1 MNFPHTKIAIGL
13 ICLFGFPL
21 VQTSPGAQGTD
32 PRFRQAV
39 EQAQA
44 GKLAE
49 AEELVR
55 SLLTDQPSPDG
66 YRLLGFVCEN
76 QGKLDQAERAYRESL
91 TLSPGLEFSRIR
103 LGIVYC
109 KGKKYTPCIQS
120 LQPLQPRIDAIPEA
134 LYYLCQALLE
144 TGQTT
149 QALQIA
155 AKMGRSA
162 QVDPQALLSV
172 CRLLIERNL
181 YRESVPLLTR
191 SVEHLPRSAEAH
203 YLLAL
208 ALSRTDRIDRMGPLL
223 DRALLLQPDFV
234 PALLLQAMRLL
245 EVKKLAEAK
254 RALGK
259 VLELQPEEPKA
270 VFLLSKVMIDGGEY
284 SEAIRSLKGLI
295 DRFPD
300 DPDVHLL
307 LLSAYRKD
315 ENYQKAFETSLQ
327 LLERFPNY
335 PLVLYNGGLDLE
347 ILGRFQEAETH
358 LRKLLPMIQGDPE
371 LMSGARLGLA
381 RVLAHQEKTMEATA
395 LFEEAIRLN
404 QGGVPALQDLSDIY
418 LKAGEFEKT
427 LKLLRQVVALEPK
440 RKQAY
445 IQLAKVLRRLGKNEE
460 ASEQVRIF
468 QQLDKAEKEAS
479 KGGPSTQQTVR
490 PSPSE
495 GAPE

>member
-1 MNFPHTKIAIGL
+1 MRGRCPEGGRSPTEGERPGSL
-13 ICLFGFPL
+13 PL
-21 VQTSPGAQGTD
+21 MPLLSRDDSLGTL
-32 PRFRQAV
+32 V

-66 YRLLGFVCEN
+66 YRLLGFICEN
-76 QGKLDQAERAYRESL
+76 QGKLDQAEQAYRESL

-109 KGKKYTPCIQS
+109 KGKKHTPCIQS

-418 LKAGEFEKT
+418 LKAGEFEKA

>member
-55 SLLTDQPSPDG
+55 SLLSDRPSPDG

-76 QGKLDQAERAYRESL
+76 QGKLDRAERAYRESL
-91 TLSPGLEFSRIR
+91 KLSPGLEFSRIR

-144 TGQTT
+144 TGQTS

-395 LFEEAIRLN
+395 LFEEAIRVN

-418 LKAGEFEKT
+418 LKAGEFEKA

-460 ASEQVRIF
+460 AREQVRIF

>member
-1 MNFPHTKIAIGL
+1 MAIGL
-13 ICLFGFPL
+13 ICLYGFPL
-21 VQTSPGAQGTD
+21 VQASQGAQGMD

-76 QGKLDQAERAYRESL
+76 QGKLDRAEQAYRESL
-91 TLSPGLEFSRIR
+91 KLNPGLEFSRIR

-109 KGKKYTPCIQS
+109 KGKKYTQCIQS
-120 LQPLQPRIDAIPEA
+120 LQPLQPGIDAIPEA

-144 TGQTT
+144 TGQTS
-149 QALQIA
+149 QALQTA

-191 SVEHLPRSAEAH
+191 SVDQLPASGEAH

-245 EVKKLAEAK
+245 EVKKLAEAR

-395 LFEEAIRLN
+395 LFKEAIRLN

-418 LKAGEFEKT
+418 LKAGEFEKA

-460 ASEQVRIF
+460 AGEQVRIF

>member
-1 MNFPHTKIAIGL
+1 M
-13 ICLFGFPL
+13 
-21 VQTSPGAQGTD
+21 D

-76 QGKLDQAERAYRESL
+76 QGKLDRAEQAYRESL
-91 TLSPGLEFSRIR
+91 KLNPGLEFSRIR

-109 KGKKYTPCIQS
+109 KGKKYTQCIQS

-144 TGQTT
+144 TGQTS

-191 SVEHLPRSAEAH
+191 SVDQLPASGEAH

-245 EVKKLAEAK
+245 EVKKLAEAR

-395 LFEEAIRLN
+395 LFKEAIRLN

-418 LKAGEFEKT
+418 LKAGEFEKA

-460 ASEQVRIF
+460 AGEQVRIF

-495 GAPE
+495 EAPE

>member
-1 MNFPHTKIAIGL
+1 MNSLHANIATGL
-13 ICLFGFPL
+13 LCLCGLLL
-21 VQTSPGAQGTD
+21 VQTSQAAQGLD

-44 GKLAE
+44 GRLAE
-49 AEELVR
+49 AEESVR
-55 SLLTDQPSPDG
+55 SLLSDQPSPDG
-66 YRLLGFVCEN
+66 YRLLGFICEN
-76 QGKLDQAERAYRESL
+76 QGKLDQAEQAYRESL
-91 TLSPGLEFSRIR
+91 TLSPRLEFSRIR

-109 KGKKYTPCIQS
+109 KGKKYTQCVDS

-134 LYYLCQALLE
+134 LYYLCQGFLE
-144 TGQTT
+144 TGQTSL
-149 QALQIA
+149 ALQIA
-155 AKMGRSA
+155 AKMERASQA
-162 QVDPQALLSV
+162 DPESLLSV
-172 CRLLIERNL
+172 CRLLAERNL

-191 SVEHLPRSAEAH
+191 SVERLPRSAEAH

-208 ALSRTDRIDRMGPLL
+208 ALSRTNRIDRTEPLL
-223 DRALLLQPDFV
+223 DRALQLQPDFV
-234 PALLLQAMRLL
+234 PALVLQAMGLL
-245 EVKKLAEAK
+245 EAKKLSEAK
-254 RALGK
+254 LSLGR

-270 VFLLSKVMIDGGEY
+270 VFLLSKVMIDGEEY
-284 SEAIRSLKGLI
+284 SEAIRSLEGLI

-307 LLSAYRKD
+307 LLSAYRKE

-347 ILGRFQEAETH
+347 IMGRFPEAETH

-371 LMSGARLGLA
+371 LMAGARLGLA
-381 RVLAHQEKTMEATA
+381 RVLAHQQKTSEATA

-418 LKAGEFEKT
+418 LKAGEFEKA
-427 LKLLRQVVALEPK
+427 LNLLRQVVTQEPK

-445 IQLAKVLRRLGKNEE
+445 IQLAKVLRRLGKIEE
-460 ASEQVRIF
+460 AREQVRIF
-468 QQLDKAEKEAS
+468 QQLDKTEKATP
-479 KGGPSTQQTVR
+479 KGNQAPQRVR
-490 PSPSE
+490 P
-495 GAPE
+495 GAGATQ

>member
-66 YRLLGFVCEN
+66 YRLLGFICEN
-76 QGKLDQAERAYRESL
+76 QGKLDQAEQAYRESL

-144 TGQTT
+144 TGQTS

-245 EVKKLAEAK
+245 EVKKLAKAK

-418 LKAGEFEKT
+418 LKAGEFEKA

-460 ASEQVRIF
+460 AREQVRIF

>member
-1 MNFPHTKIAIGL
+1 MAIGL
-13 ICLFGFPL
+13 ICLYGFPL
-21 VQTSPGAQGTD
+21 VQASQGAQGMD

-76 QGKLDQAERAYRESL
+76 QGKLDRAEQAYRESL

-109 KGKKYTPCIQS
+109 KGKKYTQCIQS

-191 SVEHLPRSAEAH
+191 SVDQLPTSGEAH

-208 ALSRTDRIDRMGPLL
+208 ALFQTDRVDRMEPLL

-254 RALGK
+254 RPLGK
-259 VLELQPEEPKA
+259 ALELEPGEPKA
-270 VFLLSKVMIDGGEY
+270 IYLLSKVMIEEGEY
-284 SEAIRSLKGLI
+284 PEAIRSLNRLI
-295 DRFPD
+295 DRFPN

-315 ENYQKAFETSLQ
+315 ENYQKAFEYSLQ
-327 LLERFPNY
+327 LLTLFPDH
-335 PLVLYNGGLDLE
+335 PLVLYNVGLDLE
-347 ILGRFQEAETH
+347 ILGRFEEAETH
-358 LRKLLPMIQGDPE
+358 LRRALSMTRNAPE
-371 LMSGARLGLA
+371 LQAGARLGLA
-381 RVLAHQEKTMEATA
+381 RVLAKQEKTDEATA
-395 LFEEAIRLN
+395 LFEEAIRVN

-418 LKAGEFEKT
+418 LKAGEFEKA

-440 RKQAY
+440 RKQTY

-460 ASEQVRIF
+460 AREQVRIF